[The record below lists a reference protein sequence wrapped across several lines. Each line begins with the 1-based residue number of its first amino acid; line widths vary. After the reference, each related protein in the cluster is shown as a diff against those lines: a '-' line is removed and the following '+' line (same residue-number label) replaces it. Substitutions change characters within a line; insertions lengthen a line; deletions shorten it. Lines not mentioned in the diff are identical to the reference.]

1 MFDSIAFESVGEF
14 LQMGKYSFHVW
25 SVYGLFSIFILV
37 NLFLPRVQRRQF
49 IREQRNKA
57 LRDAQLAKNTAGQQE
72 RESAK
77 GESS

>member
-1 MFDSIAFESVGEF
+1 MFEQIQFNSVAEF
-14 LQMGKYSFHVW
+14 FQMGKYTFHVW
-25 SVYGLFSIFILV
+25 AVYGLFSIFILV

-72 RESAK
+72 RESAE

>member
-1 MFDSIAFESVGEF
+1 MFEQIQFNSIAEF

-25 SVYGLFSIFILV
+25 SVYGVFAIFIFV
-37 NLFLPRVQRRQF
+37 NLFLPRVQRRHF

-57 LRDAQLAKNTAGQQE
+57 LRDKQLAKNTAVEQKRAGA
-72 RESAK
+72 S

>member
-1 MFDSIAFESVGEF
+1 MFEHIQFNSVSEF
-14 LQMGKYSFHVW
+14 LQMGRYSFHVW
-25 SVYGLFSIFILV
+25 SVYGLFAVFIFV

-57 LRDAQLAKNTAGQQE
+57 LRDAQLAINTAVKQE
-72 RESAK
+72 RDGAS